1 MLIVEGVLKVGS
13 QMGGA
18 RWSILQPHEHVGSE
32 KGETAVC
39 VGAGPTKIC
48 NHQADSFENFISAYG
63 TEFRELGN
71 RMTPES
77 SPRCC
82 VHCLV
87 DTSSALVR
95 LS

>member
-1 MLIVEGVLKVGS
+1 MLIVEGVLEVGS

-48 NHQADSFENFISAYG
+48 NHQADSF
-63 TEFRELGN
+63 
-71 RMTPES
+71 
-77 SPRCC
+77 
-82 VHCLV
+82 
-87 DTSSALVR
+87 
-95 LS
+95 